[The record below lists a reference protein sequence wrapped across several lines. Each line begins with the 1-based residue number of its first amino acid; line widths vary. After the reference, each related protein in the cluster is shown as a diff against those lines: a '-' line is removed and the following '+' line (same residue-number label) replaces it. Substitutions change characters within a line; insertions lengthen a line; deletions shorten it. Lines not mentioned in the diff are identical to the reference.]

1 MYYAVY
7 LKLPQCCMSSISHK
21 TGRKKKGC
29 NIFPSK
35 FMNALMKKNQ
45 FSQTKVEHFRRLMTI
60 RQMVRA
66 GNQAR
71 LHEGEKGARLVN

>member
-1 MYYAVY
+1 MLCTLNFHSAVCQSY
-7 LKLPQCCMSSISHK
+7 LIKLAE
-21 TGRKKKGC
+21 KKGC

-35 FMNALMKKNQ
+35 FMNALMQKSQ

-60 RQMVRA
+60 QQMIRA

-71 LHEGEKGARLVN
+71 LHEGEKGDRLVN